1 MSERTKRDWVVQ
13 IGDTVEQHVQRVK
26 GAQATLVF
34 ASGISPSGPVHL
46 GNLREI
52 MTPYLVAEEL
62 RARGWQVEY
71 LHFWDDYDR
80 LRKIPVGVSPEFAQY
95 LGRPLCDVP
104 DPFGEYESYAARYI
118 SEFSRGLAQLGI
130 FPRYAHQSSEYR
142 SGAYTR
148 HIKEAMAQRETIFDI
163 LATYQTRQGQQ
174 EALVERRNAYYP
186 YRVYC
191 EQCQKDSTTITCYD
205 EASATIAYS
214 CQTCGYTGAF
224 SLDEKVSGKLVWKVD
239 WPMRWSAWQV
249 DFEPAGEDHAAP
261 GSSFTVGHRIVE
273 EIYHGVQPKYVG
285 YAFVGME
292 GRSKISS
299 SEGTGATLLSALE
312 IIEPCILRWL
322 YTRRAY
328 NQAFNVD
335 YGQGLLRLY
344 DEWDAMTRQIQTG
357 KASEVKRRAYERA
370 MVTSRGPLQPTPRPV
385 PFSLLTSVLDVTQ
398 GNIEQVL
405 RIASQYAGRELSQ
418 AELEPR
424 LTCALNWVNRYL
436 PDDERTRIRT
446 TFDEATYQQL
456 AEQERAGLR
465 LLVEGLDE
473 NWSLE
478 KLTTLVYSVPKLAR
492 GLPVDTPPDDAL
504 KQAQRAFFIAIYR
517 LLCGTETG
525 PRIPTLL
532 LSLGRER
539 VRALLTPVEIL
550 RR

>member
-1 MSERTKRDWVVQ
+1 MSGQIKRDWVVQ
-13 IGDTVEQHVQRVK
+13 AGDTVEQHVQRVK
-26 GAQATLVF
+26 GAGATIVC

-62 RARGWQVEY
+62 RARGRQVEY

-80 LRKIPVGVSPEFAQY
+80 LRKIPAGVSPEFAQY
-95 LGRPLCDVP
+95 LGCPLCNVP

-118 SEFSRGLAQLGI
+118 SEFSRGLEQLGI
-130 FPRYAHQSSEYR
+130 FPRYVCQSRAYR
-142 SGAYTR
+142 SGAYTQQ
-148 HIKEAMAQRETIFDI
+148 IKEAMTRRGAIFDI
-163 LATYQTRQGQQ
+163 LAAYQTRQGQQ
-174 EALVERRNAYYP
+174 EVLAERRNAYYP

-191 EQCQKDSTTITCYD
+191 EQCQKDSTTITRYD

-214 CQTCGYTGAF
+214 CQECGHLGAF
-224 SLDEKVSGKLVWKVD
+224 RLDEKVCGKLVWKVD
-239 WPMRWSAWQV
+239 WPMRWSAWRV
-249 DFEPAGEDHAAP
+249 DFEPAGGDHAAP
-261 GSSFTVGHRIVE
+261 GSSFTVGLRIVA
-273 EIYHGVQPKYVG
+273 EIYRGVQPKYVSYG
-285 YAFVGME
+285 FVGME
-292 GRSKISS
+292 GRAKISS
-299 SEGTGATLLSALE
+299 SEGTKATLLSALE
-312 IIEPCILRWL
+312 IIEPGILRWL

-344 DEWDAMTRQIQTG
+344 DEWDAMTRQVQGG
-357 KASEVKRRAYERA
+357 KASEVNCKAYRRAVA
-370 MVTSRGPLQPTPRPV
+370 TTHGPLQSTPRPV

-398 GNIEQVL
+398 GNIEQAL
-405 RIASQYAGRELSQ
+405 RIASQYAGMEIRQED
-418 AELEPR
+418 LEPR
-424 LTCALNWVNRYL
+424 LTCALNWINRYL
-436 PDDERTRIRT
+436 PDDERTRIRS
-446 TFDEATYQQL
+446 TFDAATYQQL
-456 AEQERAGLR
+456 PAQERAGLR

-478 KLTTLVYSVPKLAR
+478 ALTTLIYNVPKLVR
-492 GLPVDTPPDDAL
+492 GLPVDMPPDEAL

-539 VRALLTPVEIL
+539 VRALLVPL
-550 RR
+550 S

>member
-1 MSERTKRDWVVQ
+1 MSGQIKRDWVVQ
-13 IGDTVEQHVQRVK
+13 VSDTVEQHVQRVK
-26 GAQATLVF
+26 GAEATVVC
-34 ASGISPSGPVHL
+34 ASGISPSGPVHV
-46 GNLREI
+46 GNLREV

-62 RARGWQVEY
+62 CARGRQVEY

-80 LRKIPVGVSPEFAQY
+80 LRKIPAGVSPEFAQY

-104 DPFGEYESYAARYI
+104 DPFGECESYAARYI
-118 SEFSRGLAQLGI
+118 SEFSRDLAQLGI
-130 FPRYAHQSSEYR
+130 FPRYVHQSREYR
-142 SGAYTR
+142 SGAYTQQ
-148 HIKEAMAQRETIFDI
+148 IKEAMVRRGAIFDI
-163 LATYQTRQGQQ
+163 LAAYQTRQGQQ
-174 EALVERRNAYYP
+174 ETLAERRNAYYP

-214 CQTCGYTGAF
+214 CQACGYTGAF
-224 SLDEKVSGKLVWKVD
+224 SLDEKVCGKLAWKVD

-249 DFEPAGEDHAAP
+249 DFEPAGGDHAAP
-261 GSSFTVGHRIVE
+261 GSSFTVGLRIVA
-273 EIYHGVQPKYVG
+273 EIYRGVQPKYVSYG
-285 YAFVGME
+285 FVGME
-292 GRSKISS
+292 GRAKISS
-299 SEGTGATLLSALE
+299 SEGTKATLLSALE
-312 IIEPCILRWL
+312 IIEPGILRWL

-344 DEWDAMTRQIQTG
+344 DEWDAMTRQVQGG
-357 KASEVKRRAYERA
+357 KASEVNCRAYERA
-370 MVTSRGPLQPTPRPV
+370 VATKSGPLQLTPRPV

-405 RIASQYAGRELSQ
+405 RIASQYAGTELRQ
-418 AELEPR
+418 EDLEPR
-424 LTCALNWVNRYL
+424 LTCALNWINRYL
-436 PDDERTRIRT
+436 PDDERTRIRS
-446 TFDEATYQQL
+446 TFDAATYQQL
-456 AEQERAGLR
+456 PTQERAALR

-478 KLTTLVYSVPKLAR
+478 ALTTLVYNVPKLVR
-492 GLPVDTPPDDAL
+492 GLPIDTPPDDAL

-517 LLCGTETG
+517 LLCGAETG

-539 VRALLTPVEIL
+539 VRALLGPA
-550 RR
+550 RC